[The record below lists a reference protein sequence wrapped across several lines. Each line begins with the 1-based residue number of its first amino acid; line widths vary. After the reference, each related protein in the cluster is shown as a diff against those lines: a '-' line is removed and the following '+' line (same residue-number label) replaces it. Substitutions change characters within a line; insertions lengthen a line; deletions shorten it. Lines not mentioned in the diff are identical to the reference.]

1 MSLPTLAHPGQLLG
15 PASRFASGPGT
26 HIFNSQLYASLG
38 GPVLLNPPTP
48 ASALIKAYPAAK
60 SAPATA
66 NPSLGI
72 PRLTS
77 SSNTL
82 PTVDSVVLCRVTRIQ
97 TRQATVAILVVGDEV
112 CKDEFTGVVR
122 REDVR
127 ATEKDKV
134 VLGDGFR
141 PGDIV
146 RALVVRSIEQPLCG
160 NYHELTVR
168 GLSQISLGD
177 QSNYYLSTAKN
188 ELGVI
193 MATSEAGN
201 AMYPISWKE
210 FKDPL
215 TGQTESRKVAK
226 PF

>member
-1 MSLPTLAHPGQLLG
+1 MSLPTLAHPGQPLG
-15 PASRFASGPGT
+15 PASKYAPGPGT
-26 HIFNSQLYASLG
+26 HIYNSQIYASLG
-38 GPVLLNPPTP
+38 GPVIVKKPTP
-48 ASALIKAYPAAK
+48 ASAPPKTNPTVKSSQATAK
-60 SAPATA
+60 SAVTIAHLA
-66 NPSLGI
+66 
-72 PRLTS
+72 S

-97 TRQATVAILVVGDEV
+97 TRQATVAILVVGDDV
-112 CKDEFTGVVR
+112 CKDEFNGVIR

-146 RALVVRSIEQPLCG
+146 RALV
-160 NYHELTVR
+160 
-168 GLSQISLGD
+168 ISLGD

-188 ELGVI
+188 ELGVM

-210 FKDPL
+210 FKDPV
-215 TGQTESRKVAK
+215 TGQTETRKVAK